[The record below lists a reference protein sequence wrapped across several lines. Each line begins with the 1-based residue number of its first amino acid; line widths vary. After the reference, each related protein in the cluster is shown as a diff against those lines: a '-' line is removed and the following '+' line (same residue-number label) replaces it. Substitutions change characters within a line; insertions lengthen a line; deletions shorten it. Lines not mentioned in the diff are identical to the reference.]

1 MLNVENVSFSYENHQ
16 VLKDVNLHVN
26 EGETVAILGRSGVG
40 KTTLFQLITG
50 LLSLQEG
57 VISLEGSETI
67 KGKISYMLQKDMLYQ
82 HYTVAENIML
92 PRIIAGDTKTEA
104 RELALDLLEQF
115 EMSKWADYYP
125 HALSGGMRQ
134 RIAFLRTAAFQRQWL
149 LLDEAFSALD
159 AFTRRQLHQWFI
171 ETRKRM
177 DWSSLLITHDIDE
190 AMLLAD
196 RVYVISGQPGTI
208 SYELDTSFEIEDI
221 EKVIFE
227 PKFLEAKRKLLD
239 ALNADDSMKA
249 LNANE

>member
-1 MLNVENVSFSYENHQ
+1 MLKVENVSFAYENHQ
-16 VLKDVNLHVN
+16 VLKDVQLYVKK
-26 EGETVAILGRSGVG
+26 GETVAILGRSGVG

-57 VISLEGSETI
+57 VISLEGSEDI

-92 PRIIAGDTKTEA
+92 PRIIAGDSKKEA
-104 RELALDLLEQF
+104 RGIALNLLEQF
-115 EMSKWADYYP
+115 EMEKWANYYP

-134 RIAFLRTAAFQRQWL
+134 RIAFLRTAAFQREWL

-159 AFTRRQLHQWFI
+159 AFTRRQLHEWFI

-177 DWSSLLITHDIDE
+177 GWSSLLITHDIDE

-227 PKFLEAKRKLLD
+227 PKFLKAKQQLLD
-239 ALNADDSMKA
+239 ALDADERLET
-249 LNANE
+249 LNLNE